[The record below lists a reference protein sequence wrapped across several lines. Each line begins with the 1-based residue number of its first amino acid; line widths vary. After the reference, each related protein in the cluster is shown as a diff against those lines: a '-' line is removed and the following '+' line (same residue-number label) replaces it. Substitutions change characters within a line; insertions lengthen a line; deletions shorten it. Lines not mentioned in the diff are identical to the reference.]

1 MGADHRRRLSRI
13 QDLNVYHAAGD
24 CRGPAWPRP
33 RVGGGLGDSTKAKGP
48 SRDTYWAS
56 LGRVNQKVRYSKSS
70 RALSEVGS
78 RWRKPKRL
86 PLRIVP
92 VGAQIVAYGRL
103 DAAVAHDLLKD
114 LRVHS

>member
-1 MGADHRRRLSRI
+1 MLPPTPADPQRKPRR
-13 QDLNVYHAAGD
+13 A
-24 CRGPAWPRP
+24 
-33 RVGGGLGDSTKAKGP
+33 
-48 SRDTYWAS
+48 RDTYRAGE
-56 LGRVNQKVRYSKSS
+56 LNQKVRDSKSS
-70 RALSEVGS
+70 RAPPEVGC